1 MIKNTE
7 QLAQVQKNLFD
18 TFQVATMKS
27 FEGFE
32 KLAELNLQALR
43 ASIEESSEQVR
54 TMMSVQDPKAFADLA
69 STAAQPSTE
78 KFAAYARHVLEIT
91 NATSAEL
98 AKLTEKQVADG
109 NKQVHAAIDAIAKT
123 APAGSE
129 GVITLVRTAVT
140 AANTAVD
147 QFSKATKQAVELAES
162 NIEAATK
169 TAAPRG
175 KKAA

>member
-1 MIKNTE
+1 MIQNTE
-7 QLAQVQKNLFD
+7 QVTQAQKSLFE
-18 TFQVATMKS
+18 TFQTATMKS

-54 TMMSVQDPKAFADLA
+54 KIMSVQDAKAFADLA
-69 STAAQPSTE
+69 STAAQPRAD
-78 KFAAYARHVLEIT
+78 KLAAYARHVFEIT

-98 AKLTEKQVADG
+98 AKLTEKQIAEG

-140 AANTAVD
+140 SANSAVD
-147 QFSKATKQAVELAES
+147 HFSKATKQAVELAEA
-162 NIEAATK
+162 NFDAATK